1 MLKCITMCNKIDVKM
16 FDDIDVL
23 KELAKTWHAY
33 YNFRMSCLS
42 LKNSEY
48 LLSILSLI
56 LNPANNYEYKDIA
69 MISYGIL
76 EEYHSKHKEFRIL
89 KEVLNGDYDSSVF
102 SKIISLVEDKEII
115 IDKKYD
121 EDIEYIDSLDL
132 DPILKLLVYQKISYE
147 YIKEYQGCFII
158 CRVVFNIYSYKLKLL
173 DTPILYPYQFFE
185 ASMNGSSDK
194 ESIIRYLKFLRGI
207 CLYAVDTISF
217 VHENLIVLR
226 NQLLLNKTF
235 KKLTDSSI
243 FYIIFI
249 TPYIRIVDLMD
260 MFDWKRDKAARLL
273 SKLREEGLFME
284 TKVKKEKIFI
294 NKYIIN
300 LFESGA
306 STKPEEF
313 LSKFV

>member
-1 MLKCITMCNKIDVKM
+1 MSEKIDIKA

-33 YNFRMSCLS
+33 YTFRMSCIS

-56 LNPANNYEYKDIA
+56 LNPANHYEYKDIA
-69 MISYGIL
+69 MISYSIL
-76 EEYHSKHKEFRIL
+76 EEYHSKHKEFGIL
-89 KEVLNGDYDSSVF
+89 KDFLHNEYNSSIL
-102 SKIISLVEDKEII
+102 SNIISRLEDKDIVI
-115 IDKKYD
+115 SNSYD

-132 DPILKLLVYQKISYE
+132 DPILKLLVYQKISYG
-147 YIKEYQGCFII
+147 YVKEFKSCFII

-185 ASMNGSSDK
+185 ISMSNCTNNKGA
-194 ESIIRYLKFLRGI
+194 IIKYLKFLRGI

-217 VHENLIVLR
+217 VQKNLLELKSK
-226 NQLLLNKTF
+226 LLLNKTF
-235 KKLTDSSI
+235 KKLTDSSV

-260 MFDWKRDKAARLL
+260 MFNWKRDKAARLL
-273 SKLREEGLFME
+273 SRLREEGLFME

-300 LFESGA
+300 LFESGE

>member
-1 MLKCITMCNKIDVKM
+1 MNERIDIKI
-16 FDDIDVL
+16 FDDIDIL

-33 YNFRMSCLS
+33 YNFRMSCIS

-56 LNPANNYEYKDIA
+56 LNPANHYEYKDIA

-76 EEYHSKHKEFRIL
+76 EEYHSKHKEFSIL
-89 KEVLNGDYDSSVF
+89 KDFLDSEYNSSVF
-102 SKIISLVEDKEII
+102 SNIISRLEDKDIVI
-115 IDKKYD
+115 GNDYD
-121 EDIEYIDSLDL
+121 ETIKYIDSLDL

-147 YIKEYQGCFII
+147 YVKEYKSCFII

-185 ASMNGSSDK
+185 INMNSCSNK

-207 CLYAVDTISF
+207 CLYAVDTIGF
-217 VHENLIVLR
+217 VQKNLAVLKEK
-226 NQLLLNKTF
+226 LLLNKTF
-235 KKLTDSSI
+235 KKLTDSSV

-249 TPYIRIVDLMD
+249 TPYIRIVDLMN
-260 MFDWKRDKAARLL
+260 MFNWKRDKAARLL
-273 SKLREEGLFME
+273 SRLREDGLFVE

-300 LFESGA
+300 LFESGE

>member
-1 MLKCITMCNKIDVKM
+1 MNNKIDIEI
-16 FDDIDVL
+16 FDDINVL

-89 KEVLNGDYDSSVF
+89 KEVLNGEYNSSVF
-102 SKIISLVEDKEII
+102 SKIASLVEDKEIV
-115 IDKKYD
+115 IDEKYD
-121 EDIEYIDSLDL
+121 GDIKYIDSLDL

-147 YIKEYQGCFII
+147 YVKEYQGCFII

-185 ASMNGSSDK
+185 INMADCSNK

-207 CLYAVDTISF
+207 CLYAVDTIGF
-217 VHENLIVLR
+217 VQKNLAELKNKLI
-226 NQLLLNKTF
+226 NNKTF
-235 KKLTDSSI
+235 KKLTDSGI

-260 MFDWKRDKAARLL
+260 MFDWKRDKSARLL

-300 LFESGA
+300 LFESGE
-306 STKPEEF
+306 STKPDEF

>member
-1 MLKCITMCNKIDVKM
+1 MCNRFDINI

-23 KELAKTWHAY
+23 KELSKTWHAY
-33 YNFRMSCLS
+33 YNFRMSCIS

-56 LNPANNYEYKDIA
+56 LNPANHYEYKDIG

-76 EEYHSKHKEFRIL
+76 EEYHSKHKEFSIL
-89 KEVLNGDYDSSVF
+89 KEFLNKEYNSEIL
-102 SKIISLVEDKEII
+102 SKIVSLLEGNDIV
-115 IDKKYD
+115 IDKNYD
-121 EDIEYIDSLDL
+121 EDITYIDKLDL

-147 YIKEYQGCFII
+147 YVKEYQSSFII
-158 CRVVFNIYSYKLKLL
+158 CRVIFNLYSYKLKLL

-217 VHENLIVLR
+217 VHKNLLVLK
-226 NQLLLNKTF
+226 NKLLLNKNF
-235 KKLTDSSI
+235 KKLTDSNVFS
-243 FYIIFI
+243 IIFI
-249 TPYIRIVDLMD
+249 TPYVRIADLMY
-260 MFDWKRDKAARLL
+260 MFGWKRDKAARLL
-273 SKLREEGLFME
+273 SRLREEGLFSE

-294 NKYIIN
+294 NKYIIG
-300 LFESGA
+300 LFESGENE
-306 STKPEEF
+306 KPEEF
-313 LSKFV
+313 LNNFI